1 MEYVIKYNT
10 EYLLSK
16 LKEETKAEYEAEL
29 KTDLSGISEITISP
43 KYSDKGFLFKLSKHL
58 GKAELKISDKYCIK
72 LTTTTVETLVALMNN
87 LELQ

>member
-1 MEYVIKYNT
+1 MEKVIKYNT

-16 LKEETKAEYEAEL
+16 LKEETKTEYEAEL

-43 KYSDKGFLFKLSKHL
+43 KYSDNGFLFKLTKHF

-72 LTTTTVETLVALMNN
+72 LTTTTVETLAALMNN